1 MIVLVAV
8 LAAFLTN
15 STGALGIE
23 ETTEGCIEFCMA
35 KETCYGNVCY
45 AQCKTKC
52 ILSVRAMIERA
63 VRGKD
68 CMKHCTEINECKTEE
83 CVVHCKEY
91 CMVGRNEMPGRNSGR
106 NREREGEK
114 RGKKMGD
121 RNKNEITENL
131 EKLIKGK
138 VCMQRCVTI
147 YRCRTEECVLHCN
160 EECAPDF
167 NTVKRR
173 HTALDKGNGRHN

>member
-23 ETTEGCIEFCMA
+23 ETTEGCIEFRMA
-35 KETCYGNVCY
+35 KDTCYGNVCY

-91 CMVGRNEMPGRNSGR
+91 WNNG
-106 NREREGEK
+106 
-114 RGKKMGD
+114 
-121 RNKNEITENL
+121 
-131 EKLIKGK
+131 
-138 VCMQRCVTI
+138 
-147 YRCRTEECVLHCN
+147 YRI
-160 EECAPDF
+160 P
-167 NTVKRR
+167 
-173 HTALDKGNGRHN
+173 